1 MINTHNDGLDVVV
14 ALVKIGDDLVKVAAE
29 QILIRQKLLIFQLLA
44 DLVLARL
51 LAPRHDGHSVIVLLA
66 IEDQVETSLVEL
78 VHADAVRALGK
89 DLDLVISSVL
99 LIILVRP
106 FVGAN
111 LGS

>member
-66 IEDQVETSLVEL
+66 IEDKVETSLVEL
-78 VHADAVRALGK
+78 IHANAIGALSK
-89 DLDLVISSVL
+89 DLDLVVSSML
-99 LIILVRP
+99 LVIFVSP
-106 FVGAN
+106 FVGTN
-111 LGS
+111 LGR